1 MKTLKYLLLTC
12 FAIGQSAMISAKDFE
27 LQNKSSQPISFALGT
42 KKNPPTMNPTRLSP
56 ALLKTIP
63 GTTRRETINNIEVY
77 QLLLV
82 DPAAPDVGF
91 LYEFRDKTGRP
102 VDTNIYLRVVDKK
115 GTVSVEP
122 QTSIF
127 SSNLK
132 KEDII
137 LIGTV
142 GAPEKKKK

>member
-1 MKTLKYLLLTC
+1 MKTLKYFLLTC
-12 FAIGQSAMISAKDFE
+12 LAIAQSATITAKDFE

-42 KKNPPTMNPTRLSP
+42 KKNPPKMTSNFLNTM
-56 ALLKTIP
+56 P
-63 GTTRRETINNIEVY
+63 GKTRRETINNIEFY

-82 DPAAPDVGF
+82 DPKAPDVGY

-115 GTVSVEP
+115 GTISIEP

-127 SSNLK
+127 SSNLGK
-132 KEDII
+132 DDII

-142 GAPEKKKK
+142 GAPEKKHKK

>member
-1 MKTLKYLLLTC
+1 MKTFKYLLLTSL
-12 FAIGQSAMISAKDFE
+12 AIAQGALAKDFE
-27 LQNKSSQPISFALGT
+27 LQNKSSEPISFALGT
-42 KKNPPTMNPTRLSP
+42 KKNPPTMNPTKQSP
-56 ALLKTIP
+56 ALLKTMP
-63 GTTRRETINNIEVY
+63 GTTRRETINNIEFY

-82 DPAAPDVGF
+82 DPKAPDVGL

-115 GTVSVEP
+115 GTISVEP
-122 QTSIF
+122 QTSLF

-142 GAPEKKKK
+142 GTPEKKKK